1 MTGSGLPLEGVR
13 VVEMTHMVM
22 GPTCGM
28 ILALALDRELRAQGS
43 DLHAFDRRFFGS
55 VKAGAPWTADHWFA
69 TASGLGAGEAFVA
82 QARALVGADGTAAL
96 AALAQ
101 LAPQNSTSER

>member
-1 MTGSGLPLEGVR
+1 M
-13 VVEMTHMVM
+13 HYA
-22 GPTCGM
+22 CGM